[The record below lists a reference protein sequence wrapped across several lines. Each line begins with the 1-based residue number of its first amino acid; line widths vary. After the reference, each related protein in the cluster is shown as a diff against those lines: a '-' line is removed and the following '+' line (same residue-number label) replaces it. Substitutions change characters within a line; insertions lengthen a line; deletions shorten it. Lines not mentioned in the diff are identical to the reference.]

1 MLIISVLIISSFVFL
16 RNITNIRSTDF
27 SYSCFFLGAG
37 FMLIETKC
45 ITEFAKIFGTTWLV
59 NAIVISVI
67 LLMAFIANLIIIKKV
82 KIPIYLN
89 YLFLFLSILLGYVTF
104 SNMFVDIDNP
114 IYPILL
120 TLPILFSGIAFSKEI
135 VKINSASQALSAN
148 ILGAMFG
155 GFLEYNSMYFG
166 FGSLYILA
174 AVIYLFALMTSKH
187 SNILLI
193 KV

>member
-1 MLIISVLIISSFVFL
+1 M
-16 RNITNIRSTDF
+16 
-27 SYSCFFLGAG
+27 
-37 FMLIETKC
+37 K
-45 ITEFAKIFGTTWLV
+45 KIKF
-59 NAIVISVI
+59 
-67 LLMAFIANLIIIKKV
+67 
-82 KIPIYLN
+82 PIYLN
-89 YLFLFLSILLGYVTF
+89 YLLLFLTIFIGYITF
-104 SNMFVDIDNP
+104 SNLLVDINSP

-135 VKINSASQALSAN
+135 LKINSASQALSAN

-174 AVIYLFALMTSKH
+174 GAIYFLAMLSSKYN
-187 SNILLI
+187 NILSF

>member
-1 MLIISVLIISSFVFL
+1 
-16 RNITNIRSTDF
+16 
-27 SYSCFFLGAG
+27 
-37 FMLIETKC
+37 MLIETKC

-59 NAIVISVI
+59 NAFVISAI
-67 LLMAFIANLIIIKKV
+67 LIMAFIANFIVMKKIKV
-82 KIPIYLN
+82 PIYLN
-89 YLFLFLSILLGYVTF
+89 YLLLFLSIFIGYITF
-104 SNMFVDIDNP
+104 SNLFVGIDSP

-135 VKINSASQALSAN
+135 LKINSASQALSAN

-174 AVIYLFALMTSKH
+174 GVIYFLAMLSSKYN
-187 SNILLI
+187 NILSFKFWLN
-193 KV
+193 